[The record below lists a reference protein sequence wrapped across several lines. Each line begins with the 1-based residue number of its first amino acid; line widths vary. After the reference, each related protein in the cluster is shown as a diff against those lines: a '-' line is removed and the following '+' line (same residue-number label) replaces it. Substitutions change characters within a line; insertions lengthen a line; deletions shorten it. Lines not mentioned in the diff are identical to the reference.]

1 MCELFITHFLKKRVY
16 VTACMPTAHLA
27 NARETSHVGLIHLR
41 YVRQSEI
48 HMKIWLSR

>member
-1 MCELFITHFLKKRVY
+1 MFVSAEAAVTYIFFLRVE
-16 VTACMPTAHLA
+16 CLKF
-27 NARETSHVGLIHLR
+27 ARETNHVGLIHLR